1 MSVIDAPSG
10 RGSDTSMAT
19 PSNTRLVIP
28 VLSAANF
35 MIGMGAF
42 MVIGLLNPI
51 ADDFSISP
59 ARAGLLMT
67 LYAMSYAVLSP
78 LLVSLTG
85 SVGRRRIL
93 AGGLTIFALGN
104 LFAALAPNDTILFS
118 ARILAASGAGLVT
131 PVAASVAAGLSEPGR
146 QARALAAVFFG
157 LTLSQVLGVPAGS
170 YIAFTF
176 GWQVAFLIVFAL
188 CLPLV
193 ALIWIILPAGLAFQ
207 PVSIRD
213 LGRTLVSV
221 RQMVALLFTLLF
233 VGGTYVV
240 YTYISPLL
248 GRTMGFGR
256 DGITLILLLFGLGA
270 VVGNLLGGQ
279 LSDRIGTVRTLCL
292 LAVVQACVLPGFSAL
307 PLPVVA
313 VFALSFVWSAF
324 GWSFT
329 APQQA
334 RLIGIDPENASVML
348 ALNAGCIYLGS
359 ALGSWVGGLILSSG
373 GTTPS
378 DEAFLMLGWAGGGV
392 ALSSLFVILLSHR
405 LETRHARR

>member
-1 MSVIDAPSG
+1 MT
-10 RGSDTSMAT
+10 TSR
-19 PSNTRLVIP
+19 NTRLVIP
-28 VLSAANF
+28 VLSGANF

-42 MVIGLLNPI
+42 MVIGLLNPV
-51 ADDFSISP
+51 AEDFAISP

-67 LYAMSYAVLSP
+67 LYAMSYAILSP

-85 SVGRRRIL
+85 AVGRRRIL
-93 AGGLTIFALGN
+93 AGGLTLFAFGN
-104 LFAALAPNDTILFS
+104 LLAAFAPNDTTLFF

-157 LTLSQVLGVPAGS
+157 LTLAQVLGVPAGS

-176 GWQVAFLIVFAL
+176 GWRVAFFIVFAL
-188 CLPLV
+188 SLPIV
-193 ALIWIILPAGLAFQ
+193 ALIWFFVPAGLAFQ

-213 LGRTLVSV
+213 LGRTLISP

-248 GRTMGFGR
+248 GRMMGFER

-292 LAVVQACVLPGFSAL
+292 LAIVQACVLPGFSAL

-359 ALGSWVGGLILSSG
+359 ALGSWIGGMILSASG
-373 GTTPS
+373 NTPS
-378 DEAFLMLGWAGGGV
+378 DAAFLSLGWAGGGV
-392 ALSSLFVILLSHR
+392 ALASLGVIILSHQ
-405 LETRHARR
+405 LERRHARQ

>member
-1 MSVIDAPSG
+1 M
-10 RGSDTSMAT
+10 TSSRST
-19 PSNTRLVIP
+19 NLVIP

-42 MVIGLLNPI
+42 MVIGLLNPV
-51 ADDFSISP
+51 ADDFAISP

-67 LYAMSYAVLSP
+67 LYATSYAILSP

-85 SVGRRRIL
+85 AVGRRRVL
-93 AGGLTIFALGN
+93 AGGLALFALGN
-104 LFAALAPNDTILFS
+104 LIAAVAPSDSMLLF

-157 LTLSQVLGVPAGS
+157 LTLAQVLGVPAGS

-176 GWQVAFLIVFAL
+176 GWRTAFVVVFAAS
-188 CLPLV
+188 LPIV
-193 ALIWIILPAGLAFQ
+193 ALIWFLVPAGLAFQ

-213 LGRTLVSV
+213 LGRTLVSL

-248 GRTMGFGR
+248 GRMMGFER

-292 LAVVQACVLPGFSAL
+292 LAIVQACVLPSFSAL
-307 PLPVVA
+307 PLPIVVL
-313 VFALSFVWSAF
+313 FALCFGWSAF

-359 ALGSWVGGLILSSG
+359 ALGSWIGGLILAADG
-373 GTTPS
+373 DTPS
-378 DEAFLMLGWAGGGV
+378 NAAFLSLGWAGGAV
-392 ALSSLFVILLSHR
+392 AFASLAVILLSHQ
-405 LETRHARR
+405 LETRHARQ